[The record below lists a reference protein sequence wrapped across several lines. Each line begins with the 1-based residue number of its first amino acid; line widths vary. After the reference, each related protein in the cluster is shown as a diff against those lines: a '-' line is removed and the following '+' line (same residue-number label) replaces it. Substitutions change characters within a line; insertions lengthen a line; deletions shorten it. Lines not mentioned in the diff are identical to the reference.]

1 VPSGL
6 GQSICARSYLLI
18 ARAAFGLRNSAARL
32 RQSVPNLLGGVRTGR
47 ECYSSPSHQS
57 PMRHLVISVK
67 WLRVRGFTRP
77 IHNRDVAEQIADRL
91 LAQIAICACSSYRPP
106 GLYWSSRGAGS
117 VTGSSP
123 GSRRPRSGCGNQQTG
138 RIAWRVLAP
147 GRDLEAQTPRGTSL
161 VIHGTDGKRGQ
172 GGYRSLLSR
181 KSRSR
186 ATRSVDTPWRQAV

>member
-6 GQSICARSYLLI
+6 GKSICARSYLLI

-47 ECYSSPSHQS
+47 EYYSSPSHQS
-57 PMRHLVISVK
+57 PMRLLVISVK

-123 GSRRPRSGCGNQQTG
+123 GSRRPRSGCSSQQTG
-138 RIAWRVLAP
+138 RIAWRVLAH
-147 GRDLEAQTPRGTSL
+147 GRDFEAAKISEVAVVRTSTRGWS
-161 VIHGTDGKRGQ
+161 HKFCSMGFEN
-172 GGYRSLLSR
+172 YAPM
-181 KSRSR
+181 SR
-186 ATRSVDTPWRQAV
+186 AEIARYQ